1 MGLDAD
7 EGDED
12 AAAMEMELLNEGH
25 AAGALAGQANGN
37 SQASKKDTVKVRV
50 FVNMDEDDDASPAIN
65 PNDTFKREN
74 EKLPFFID
82 L

>member
-25 AAGALAGQANGN
+25 ATGALVG
-37 SQASKKDTVKVRV
+37 
-50 FVNMDEDDDASPAIN
+50 
-65 PNDTFKREN
+65 
-74 EKLPFFID
+74 
-82 L
+82 